1 MPEIAS
7 VVGDDEGLTLRWKNG
22 GESRFSWFWL
32 RDHDQSPESLDPATL
47 QRRVDT
53 FALDEVIRAGSGE
66 VQDEGRQLTVSWP
79 EGGQHSRYSA
89 DFLAAMA
96 GIRPD
101 DWDTRAGL
109 PQRTWSARAPLQP
122 SDPVPYGEIA
132 GEGAGEGNG
141 LSRSLQRLQRDGFV
155 VIEGVP
161 TDIDSGRRLFGHFGY
176 IRETIFG
183 GMWSLSADLSEH
195 DDTAYS
201 TQYLEPHTDATYSH
215 DAPGLQCFLCQ
226 EFDGSGGE
234 SILVDGF
241 ALAEQMRAEEP
252 ELFQV
257 LCEVS
262 VPGRYIEEGQ
272 HLRAERPAI
281 RLDGQG
287 RLQQVT
293 FNNYDRAPFWL
304 GAERMKAFYR
314 AYRDFHARIVQQ
326 ENWLAIPLRPG
337 MALIFDNWRLLHGR
351 KAYSGKRVFCGCYH
365 NHEDFESALRN
376 LSPKNGTAG

>member
-7 VVGDDEGLTLRWKNG
+7 VLSDEEGLVLRWKNG
-22 GESRFSWFWL
+22 AENRFPWFWL
-32 RDHDQSPESLDPATL
+32 RDHDQGPEGLDPATL

-53 FALDEVIRAGSGE
+53 FALDDGIRGAAGTVLEDGRVLAVTWPESDLCSRYPAEFLAGMAGSA
-66 VQDEGRQLTVSWP
+66 P
-79 EGGQHSRYSA
+79 E
-89 DFLAAMA
+89 
-96 GIRPD
+96 
-101 DWDTRAGL
+101 DWDTQARL
-109 PQRTWSARAPLQP
+109 PRRTWSGQSPPSPQAPVAY
-122 SDPVPYGEIA
+122 SEISGDA
-132 GEGAGEGNG
+132 GG
-141 LSRSLQRLQRDGFV
+141 LRSCFERLQRDGYV

-161 TDIDSGRRLFGHFGY
+161 PNEAAGRELFGRFGY

-183 GMWSLSADLSEH
+183 GMWSLSAELEEH

-226 EFDGSGGE
+226 EFDGRGGE

-241 ALAEQMRAEEP
+241 ALAEQMREEEP

-257 LCEVS
+257 LCEVT

-287 RLQQVT
+287 RLLQVS

-314 AYRDFHARIVQQ
+314 AYRDFHARIVAQ
-326 ENWLAIPLRPG
+326 ENWLTIPLRPG

-351 KAYSGKRVFCGCYH
+351 MAYSGKRVFCGCYH
-365 NHEDFESALRN
+365 NREDFESALRN
-376 LSPKNGTAG
+376 LIPKNGAAQG

>member
-1 MPEIAS
+1 MTVIAA
-7 VVGDDEGLTLRWKNG
+7 VEGNDEGLVLRWRDG
-22 GESRFSWFWL
+22 AESRFSWFWL

-53 FALDEVIRAGSGE
+53 FALDEAIRGADSTILE
-66 VQDEGRQLTVSWP
+66 EGRALAVTWP
-79 EGGQHSRYSA
+79 DSGLRSRYSA
-89 DFLAAMA
+89 AFLAAMA
-96 GIRPD
+96 GLAAD
-101 DWDTRAGL
+101 DWDTQAAIPPRL
-109 PQRTWSARAPLQP
+109 WSAASPLQVAE
-122 SDPVPYGEIA
+122 PVAYGTIA
-132 GEGAGEGNG
+132 GEGDG
-141 LSRSLQRLQRDGFV
+141 LRTCFERLQRDGFV
-155 VIEGVP
+155 VIAGVP
-161 TDIDSGRRLFGHFGY
+161 TDEASARDLFGRFGY

-183 GMWSLSADLSEH
+183 GIWSLSAELTEH

-226 EFDGSGGE
+226 EFDGKGGE

-241 ALAEQMRAEEP
+241 ALAEQMRSEEP
-252 ELFQV
+252 ELFRV

-287 RLQQVT
+287 RLAQVT
-293 FNNYDRAPFWL
+293 FNNYDRAPFHL
-304 GAERMKAFYR
+304 EPERMKAFYR
-314 AYRDFHARIVQQ
+314 AYADFHARIVAR
-326 ENWLAIPLRPG
+326 ENWQTVPLRPG

-351 KAYSGKRVFCGCYH
+351 MGYSGKRVFCGCYH
-365 NHEDFESALRN
+365 NHEDFESALRTLN
-376 LSPKNGTAG
+376 ARSRVAPRQ